1 MKFLETLAELSPD
14 FFEKEN
20 NPEHIDNKIVTKGKN
35 ALDLLHENIVKEK
48 EKDLNLKI
56 SDIYGVDYDEAIE
69 IHINYHSLRIKK
81 MIEKSES
88 LSDMKSFINSNFD
101 INNLSAQVAFGQ
113 MTENTCMDILIGLM
127 KNQKEAKIKDRY
139 INFYS

>member
-1 MKFLETLAELSPD
+1 MNS
-14 FFEKEN
+14 FEN
-20 NPEHIDNKIVTKGKN
+20 VDDHIDKEKNVEHTDNEIVTKGKN
-35 ALDLLHENIVKEK
+35 AVDLLHANIVKEK

-101 INNLSAQVAFGQ
+101 LKNLSAQVAFGQ

>member
-1 MKFLETLAELSPD
+1 MNSFENGD
-14 FFEKEN
+14 DYFEKEN
-20 NPEHIDNKIVTKGKN
+20 NARHIDNKIVTKGKN
-35 ALDLLHENIVKEK
+35 ALDHLHENIVKEK

-88 LSDMKSFINSNFD
+88 LSGMKSFIDSNLD
-101 INNLSAQVAFGQ
+101 LKNLSAQVAFGQ

-127 KNQKEAKIKDRY
+127 KNQKEAKIRDRY